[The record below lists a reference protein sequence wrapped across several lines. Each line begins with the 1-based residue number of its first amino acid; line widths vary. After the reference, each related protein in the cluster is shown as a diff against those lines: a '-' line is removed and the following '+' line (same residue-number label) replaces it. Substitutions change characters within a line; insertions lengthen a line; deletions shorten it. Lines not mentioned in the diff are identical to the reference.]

1 MKKGQMCEGIIEYI
15 DFPNKGRVKV
25 EDQYVTVKNGIPG
38 QKIRFV
44 INKKRKDR
52 CEGRLLEVLEKSPL
66 ETIEPVCHEFP
77 ACGGCM
83 YQTMSY
89 DEQLKMKAGQVKKL
103 LDTAISSAGQVD
115 AEGKPDYV
123 FEGITGSPKQ
133 WAYRNKME
141 FSFGDQEKGGELTL
155 GLHKRGS
162 FYDIVPVDHCQIVS
176 DDIRQIITL
185 TREYF
190 SEHGCTFFH
199 KMSHEG
205 YLRHL
210 LVRNAAKT
218 GEILVCLVTTSQ
230 ENRDLSEWT
239 NRLLSAHLKGKI
251 TGILHMINDG
261 LSDVVKAD
269 STEILYGKDYFYEEI
284 LGLRFKISP
293 FSFFQTNSAG
303 AEVLYEKAREY
314 IGEIAGGIVYDLYSG
329 TGTIAQVLAP
339 VAKKVIGVEIVEE
352 AVFAARE
359 NAKENH
365 LSNCEFI
372 AGDVLKTLDDIE
384 EKPDF
389 IVLDPPREGVHPKAL
404 RKILAYGVERI
415 VYISCK
421 PTSLARDMEMILEAG
436 YQPLRAECVDMF
448 PWTRGIETVVLL
460 QRKEV

>member
-1 MKKGQMCEGIIEYI
+1 MKKGQVYEGIIEKVE
-15 DFPNKGRVKV
+15 FPNKGIVPV
-25 EDQYVTVKNGIPG
+25 PEEDRNVIVKNGIPG
-38 QKIRFV
+38 QKIRFCV
-44 INKKRKDR
+44 NKFRKGQA
-52 CEGRLLEVLEKSPL
+52 EGRLLEVLEKSPL
-66 ETIEPVCHEFP
+66 ETREPVCGLFP

-83 YQTMSY
+83 YQTMAY
-89 DEQLKMKAGQVKKL
+89 EEQILMKTRQVKE
-103 LDTAISSAGQVD
+103 IMD
-115 AEGKPDYV
+115 AAVEGDYV
-123 FEGITGSPKQ
+123 FEGVRKSPKEF
-133 WAYRNKME
+133 AYRNKME
-141 FSFGDQEKGGELTL
+141 FSFGDQEKGGKLTL

-190 SEHGCTFFH
+190 SEQGCTFFH

-239 NRLLSAHLKGKI
+239 NRLLSAHLDGKI
-251 TGILHMINDG
+251 AGILHMINDG

-314 IGEIAGGIVYDLYSG
+314 IGEIDGGVVYDLYSG

-404 RKILAYGVERI
+404 RKILAYGVDRI